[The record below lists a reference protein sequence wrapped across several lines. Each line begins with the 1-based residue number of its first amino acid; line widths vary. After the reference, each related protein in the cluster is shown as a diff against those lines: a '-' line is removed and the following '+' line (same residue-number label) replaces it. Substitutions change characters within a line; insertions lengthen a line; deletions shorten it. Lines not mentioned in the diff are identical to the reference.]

1 MIIMMF
7 TLPYTFISQFMMQ
20 NGEITKNIFTL
31 YQVQK
36 KKLKLRREKAEK
48 AQENWKSFF
57 FDQEDAEEIEERFKP
72 KKRVKSMMISNGK
85 NLDEVKKKKKKPA
98 KEQAPAASDYA
109 AEINAENRA
118 AE

>member
-1 MIIMMF
+1 
-7 TLPYTFISQFMMQ
+7 
-20 NGEITKNIFTL
+20 
-31 YQVQK
+31 
-36 KKLKLRREKAEK
+36 
-48 AQENWKSFF
+48 
-57 FDQEDAEEIEERFKP
+57 
-72 KKRVKSMMISNGK
+72 MMISNGK